1 MTTEVEETVSKTS
14 TEDKFFGISTTVG
27 DDKSDTDDSDDKVEI
42 VVADKEEPK
51 KAAKPVDPEL
61 EVWSD
66 KVQKRIDKLTWQE
79 KEAQRHKVAAEKE
92 NV

>member
-1 MTTEVEETVSKTS
+1 MTTEVEETVTPTS

-51 KAAKPVDPEL
+51 KAAKPVDL
-61 EVWSD
+61 SL
-66 KVQKRIDKLTWQE
+66 I
-79 KEAQRHKVAAEKE
+79 HI
-92 NV
+92 